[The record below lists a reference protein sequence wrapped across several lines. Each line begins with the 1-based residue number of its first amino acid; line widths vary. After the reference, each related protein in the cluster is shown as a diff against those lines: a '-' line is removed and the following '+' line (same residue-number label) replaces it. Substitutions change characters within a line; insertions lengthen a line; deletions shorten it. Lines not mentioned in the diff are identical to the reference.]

1 MLHSER
7 KFKIKV
13 RLGGTVFEILFMRV
27 IMCIERVLHGNEI
40 VELLQKY
47 KHHEVDEGHSR
58 KLL

>member
-13 RLGGTVFEILFMRV
+13 RLGGTVFEILFTPV

-40 VELLQKY
+40 V
-47 KHHEVDEGHSR
+47 
-58 KLL
+58 